1 MGWVRRFAVIPLVLA
16 GYVLCA
22 AALSAAFPSRPVLAT
37 CVFDGL
43 VAWVFWP
50 DGGFGRRAAAA
61 PRGRLLALAALW
73 PAFWLGTQV
82 TATALV
88 SWGASSGSAA
98 AVARSEALPYVVL
111 TLALA
116 PLAEEL
122 FFREFLL
129 GRLLGLFP
137 FWVAVAAQAALFA
150 WAHGSGVHLYVGAVV
165 GVALALVWVWAG
177 DVRVCAAF
185 HAAYNALCV
194 LGPSLSFSGGW
205 TRVEFVVSFN
215 YTLVAL
221 LLIAGGRLRRRRA
234 RSGEPGF

>member
-1 MGWVRRFAVIPLVLA
+1 MAWVRRLSVVALALVA
-16 GYVLCA
+16 YVLCA
-22 AALSAAFPSRPVLAT
+22 AALSAALPSRPVLAT

-43 VAWVFWP
+43 VAWACWP
-50 DGGFGRRAAAA
+50 REDGIHPAGV
-61 PRGRLLALAALW
+61 PRGRVAALAVLW

-88 SWGASSGSAA
+88 LWGASSGSAA
-98 AVARSEALPYVVL
+98 VLARAEALPYVVL
-111 TLALA
+111 TLVLA

-150 WAHGSGVHLYVGAVV
+150 WAHGSGAHLYVGAAC
-165 GVALALVWVWAG
+165 GVALGLVRVWTR

-185 HAAYNALCV
+185 HAAYNAMCV
-194 LGPSLSFSGGW
+194 LGAGLTFSGGW
-205 TRVEFVVSFN
+205 TRAEFVVSFN

-221 LLIAGGRLRRRRA
+221 LLIGGGRIRRRRG
-234 RSGEPGF
+234 RPGERGF